1 MRNGPTG
8 SDGVLLITAW
18 VEQGSAEPLRAR
30 VQATV
35 GLSPAP
41 AACEDVVAGVG
52 EVVEAVR
59 AWLHR
64 VLAAG

>member
-1 MRNGPTG
+1 MHQARGG

-35 GLSPAP
+35 GLPPAP
-41 AACEDVVAGVG
+41 ATRDDVVAGVG

>member
-1 MRNGPTG
+1 MG

-35 GLSPAP
+35 GVPPAS
-41 AACEDVVAGVG
+41 AAQQEIVAGVG

-59 AWLHR
+59 AWLHE